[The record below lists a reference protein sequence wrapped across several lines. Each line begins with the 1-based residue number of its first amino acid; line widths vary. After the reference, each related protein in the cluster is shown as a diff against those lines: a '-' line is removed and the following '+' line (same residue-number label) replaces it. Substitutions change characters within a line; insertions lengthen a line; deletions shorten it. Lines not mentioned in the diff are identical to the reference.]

1 MENNFDLR
9 KFLTENRLTE
19 NSRLINEGVM
29 WHWDGDRNSLE
40 EVPEDFKAAV
50 KAKIGS
56 LDVGSFDTAFDGI
69 KNFHADEAGQGE
81 QTFNSDLWADQIEM
95 DFSEENAVKENEEEN
110 LELDRDYD
118 KGGKFYSED
127 GAEAFRIQ
135 PFKMND
141 IEYTKHEAN
150 RMGRYIVGL
159 DGQAL
164 EQFISDYMGAFEA
177 DKGETEDGQTFTED
191 GNYGPAPRDP
201 RPEKE
206 TWDGGIEE
214 MKNNNNFNLRKFLTE
229 NKLTSNSIK
238 LSEED

>member
-1 MENNFDLR
+1 MESNFDLR

-50 KAKIGS
+50 KAKIGN

-95 DFSEENAVKENEEEN
+95 DFSQENAVEENEEEN

-118 KGGKFYSED
+118 KGGKYYSE
-127 GAEAFRIQ
+127 E
-135 PFKMND
+135 
-141 IEYTKHEAN
+141 
-150 RMGRYIVGL
+150 
-159 DGQAL
+159 
-164 EQFISDYMGAFEA
+164 

-191 GNYGPAPRDP
+191 GNYSPKPRDP